1 MKIIW
6 FLFFSV
12 SLFAQKPALEVKIDS
27 IHFDDSNSKV
37 RKYFIDYHIENL
49 TDKEV
54 SFVLFPTT
62 LIANAASSMT
72 LYPIYKIYRNGV
84 FEDMDG
90 PFFEAETKE
99 ELLLREVESDS
110 KEFNDLIASYKENRT
125 KLIAEYSK
133 KYKESGGQ
141 STDVRFIYNNQIIMN
156 SVQTMKPKETK
167 KFTIQ
172 TTWNRNRFIK
182 NDDLEYYLNENENFD
197 FQLILDLKKS
207 SFKEALTKEQ
217 LDIFMSN
224 PNFIQGVF
232 VSNKAKIE
240 F

>member
-12 SLFAQKPALEVKIDS
+12 LLFAQKPVLEVKIDS

-49 TDKEV
+49 TEKEI

-72 LYPIYKIYRNGV
+72 LYPIYKIYRNNV
-84 FEDMDG
+84 FEDLDG

-110 KEFNDLIASYKENRT
+110 KEFKDLIASYKENRT
-125 KLIAEYSK
+125 KLMAEYSK

-182 NDDLEYYLNENENFD
+182 NDDLEYYLNENENFE
-197 FQLILDLKKS
+197 FQLILDLKKV
-207 SFKEALTKEQ
+207 SFKDSLSKDQ
-217 LDIFMSN
+217 LDGFVSN

>member
-1 MKIIW
+1 MRIIC

-37 RKYFIDYHIENL
+37 RKYFIDYHVENL
-49 TDKEV
+49 TDNEV

-72 LYPIYKIYRNGV
+72 LYPIYKIYRNNV

-110 KEFNDLIASYKENRT
+110 KEFKDLIESYKANRL
-125 KLIAEYSK
+125 KLMTEY
-133 KYKESGGQ
+133 YKNYKANGGQ
-141 STDVRFIYNNQIIMN
+141 STDVSWIDNNQKIMN
-156 SVQTMKPKETK
+156 SVLIMKPKEVK
-167 KFTIQ
+167 KYTIQ

-182 NDDLEYYLNENENFD
+182 NDDLEYYLNENENFE

-207 SFKEALTKEQ
+207 SFKDSLSKEQ
-217 LDIFMSN
+217 LDTFMSN

-232 VSNKAKIE
+232 MSNKAKIE

>member
-12 SLFAQKPALEVKIDS
+12 SLFAQKPVLEVKIDS

-49 TDKEV
+49 TNNEV

-62 LIANAASSMT
+62 LIANTASSMT
-72 LYPIYKIYRNGV
+72 LYPIYKIYKNGD

-99 ELLLREVESDS
+99 ELLMQELDFNS
-110 KEFNDLIASYKENRT
+110 KEFKNLIESFKANRMELREEYYKN
-125 KLIAEYSK
+125 
-133 KYKESGGQ
+133 YKANGGQ
-141 STDVRFIYNNQIIMN
+141 STDVTWIDNNQKIIN
-156 SVQTMKPKETK
+156 SVQTIEPKETK

-182 NDDLEYYLNENENFD
+182 NDDLEYYLNENENFE
-197 FQLILDLKKS
+197 FQLILDLKKA

-217 LDIFMSN
+217 LDSFMSN
-224 PNFIQGVF
+224 PYFIQGFF
-232 VSNKAKIE
+232 VSNKVKIE

>member
-1 MKIIW
+1 MRIVLV
-6 FLFFSV
+6 LFFSI
-12 SLFAQKPALEVKIDS
+12 SLFAQKPLLEVKIDS

-49 TDKEV
+49 TDNEI

-62 LIANAASSMT
+62 LIANSASSMT
-72 LYPIYKIYRNGV
+72 IYPIYKIYRNGV

-90 PFFEAETKE
+90 PFFETETKE
-99 ELLLREVESDS
+99 ELLLREVEPDS

-125 KLIAEYSK
+125 KLMAEYSK

-141 STDVRFIYNNQIIMN
+141 STDIHTIYNNQIIMN

-172 TTWNRNRFIK
+172 NTWNRNRFIK
-182 NDDLEYYLNENENFD
+182 NDDLEYYLNDKDRFEI
-197 FQLILDLKKS
+197 QLILDLKKS
-207 SFKEALTKEQ
+207 SFKR
-217 LDIFMSN
+217 SN
-224 PNFIQGVF
+224 FQRATRYFYVK
-232 VSNKAKIE
+232 S
-240 F
+240 